1 MKIFRALKTL
11 TSAAAVAAAVSG
23 AAWAVASLDAPNT
36 GGELVMRRLT
46 PDQYRQSIADIFGRT
61 ITLGGRFEPDVR
73 YNGLLALGTGVAS
86 ATPSAIE
93 QYEAMARVVANQVV
107 SEQRRETLIPCKP
120 ASLKAADEV
129 CASKFLTRAGRLLY
143 RRPLTVEEIRTWAGI
158 AGESATKLNDF
169 YAGLSTS
176 LSTMMVSIPF
186 LFRQEIAV
194 PDPAKPG
201 FYRMTSYSK
210 ASRLSFFLWNTTPDE
225 ELLGAAE
232 KGELNSKNGLTKQV
246 ERMMK
251 SHRVDGGVRAFFA
264 DFLGFDRFENLEKD
278 TVIYPAYSV
287 NVALDAREQL
297 LRTITD
303 TLLVQNADYR
313 DIFTTRKTFLTSTLG
328 RIYQVAID
336 RPDGGWMRYEFPQ
349 GDQHVGIVTQI
360 GFVAL
365 ASHPGRSSPTIR
377 GKAIRELLL
386 CQHVPDPPGD
396 VDFSL
401 FNDLNSPNKTARQR
415 LSAHATTPTCA
426 GCHKVTDPI
435 GLGLE
440 HFDGIGQMR
449 DSENGE
455 LISTAGDLDGIAYK
469 DAAGLA
475 QAIHDNP
482 SATTC
487 VVNRLAAYALGRS
500 LGNGD
505 KELVNYL
512 SESFSRDGFKFSKL
526 METIALGDAL
536 YTIKPPA
543 GATAANAETSNKE
556 PHS

>member
-1 MKIFRALKTL
+1 MMNVAFRKNCLKL
-11 TSAAAVAAAVSG
+11 GAVVLAAAVLAACGPSEPKTAG
-23 AAWAVASLDAPNT
+23 APPD
-36 GGELVMRRLT
+36 MRRLT
-46 PDQYRQSIADIFGRT
+46 DEQYHNIISDVFGPNIVVGGRGDPLLRVDGLLQVGARSARVTPSGVEQYYAMAKSIA
-61 ITLGGRFEPDVR
+61 
-73 YNGLLALGTGVAS
+73 A
-86 ATPSAIE
+86 
-93 QYEAMARVVANQVV
+93 QVV
-107 SEQRRETLIPCKP
+107 SPEYRGSLVPCQPKDANAPDEACTKTYFQRLGRILYRHPLSD
-120 ASLKAADEV
+120 ADLKLVADSANTVADTTHDFYRGLAFGLEAMLV
-129 CASKFLTRAGRLLY
+129 SPKFLFVVDETEAGPNGGLRL
-143 RRPLTVEEIRTWAGI
+143 T
-158 AGESATKLNDF
+158 N
-169 YAGLSTS
+169 
-176 LSTMMVSIPF
+176 
-186 LFRQEIAV
+186 
-194 PDPAKPG
+194 
-201 FYRMTSYSK
+201 YSK